1 VRERQRFY
9 GFIAGLGTTSGTRI
23 VVGRWTTTP
32 YGPFSDVMVEKP
44 TGQRVLLAP
53 SVRIAHLI
61 SQTYE
66 FDEVRVTPV
75 TVLVDGADDAGS
87 AAGPGTTWTVSSA
100 GLRLKL
106 TTGGRM
112 PVGRLLGS
120 VPVALASRTQWAGAV
135 DPVASALMRGVH
147 TRGTGRSGLR
157 AWYSPVDLHRI
168 ETASGTLAGESL
180 GSLAPVDPP
189 TRFGFSSTPRTPSV
203 TKVVSTV
210 ETDVT

>member
-9 GFIAGLGTTSGTRI
+9 GYIAGLGTTSGTRI

-32 YGPFSDVMVEKP
+32 YGPFSDVMIEES
-44 TGQRVLLAP
+44 TGHRVLLAP

-66 FDEVRVTPV
+66 FDNVRVTPV
-75 TVLVDGADDAGS
+75 TVHADDAGDG
-87 AAGPGTTWTVSSA
+87 AGATWNVSSA
-100 GLRLKL
+100 GFRLTF

-112 PVGRLLGS
+112 PVGRLLGA
-120 VPVALASRTQWAGAV
+120 VPVALASRTQWARAV
-135 DPVASALMRGVH
+135 DPVATMVMRGVH

-157 AWYSPVDLHRI
+157 AWYSPVDLRRI
-168 ETASGTLAGESL
+168 EQASGTLAGKSL

-189 TRFGFSSTPRTPSV
+189 TRFGFSSTPRIPTV

-210 ETDVT
+210 ETNVT